1 MTRMK
6 KWLVLFLITCLPI
19 PVFADTSEPE
29 LGDNLEGI
37 EKDFFAQE
45 LKYISNQIIAFSCM
59 SDTDAILCQIIHFII
74 SLISGFQ
81 LIAEVIGGVAFLVWV
96 YRKIN
101 KLKIKLKN
109 FLKKIK

>member
-1 MTRMK
+1 MK

-19 PVFADTSEPE
+19 PIFADTSELE
-29 LGDNLEGI
+29 LGRNIEGI

-45 LKYISNQIIAFSCM
+45 LKYILNQIIAFSCM
-59 SDTDAILCQIIHFII
+59 SDADAILCQIIHFII
-74 SLISGFQ
+74 FLISGFQ
-81 LIAEVIGGVAFLVWV
+81 FIAEVIGGAIFLVWV

-101 KLKIKLKN
+101 RLKIELKK

>member
-29 LGDNLEGI
+29 LGDNIEGI

-45 LKYISNQIIAFSCM
+45 LKYISN
-59 SDTDAILCQIIHFII
+59 
-74 SLISGFQ
+74 
-81 LIAEVIGGVAFLVWV
+81 
-96 YRKIN
+96 
-101 KLKIKLKN
+101 
-109 FLKKIK
+109 

>member
-1 MTRMK
+1 MK

-19 PVFADTSEPE
+19 PVFADTSEPD
-29 LGDNLEGI
+29 LGNNIEGI

-59 SDTDAILCQIIHFII
+59 SGTDAILCQIIHFII
-74 SLISGFQ
+74 FLISGFKF
-81 LIAEVIGGVAFLVWV
+81 IVEVIGGAIFLVWV

-101 KLKIKLKN
+101 KLKIKLRK
-109 FLKKIK
+109 FLKKVK